1 MIAALDRVTPPPV
14 ALGLAALLA
23 SILAALVVAKLPVS
37 KSVLLATAL
46 VILLIGLL
54 HIKLTIYMIIFSMLL
69 SPELGVGVVAGDR
82 PVTIRFEDILLI
94 LVGVAWVV
102 RAVYR
107 KNAGLFRDSPLNRPI
122 LAYSA
127 TAVLATLA
135 NGWSHDINWLRALLF
150 LAKYLEYFVLY
161 FLVLNNLRGR
171 NDIRNYLIA
180 AFVTCAV
187 VSVMC
192 ISQIP
197 GGGRVTAPFE
207 GEDSEPNTLGG
218 YLVFMLALASGFYF
232 TASTRRERVLWLS
245 FAALATLPLLY
256 TLSRSSWLAGSIVAV
271 MLLWRIP
278 RKGQLL
284 AAGAMAVALSPLFL
298 PEQVVHR
305 LEYTFGQPPEPGQIQ
320 VGRTRLDTSL
330 SARIRSWQYGLS
342 GWTQKPLIGHGVAGY
357 GFMDAQYVRVLT
369 ETGLLGFAAFVW
381 LAISIWRMARH
392 RLHHAKD
399 RFASAL
405 SLGYLAGFSALLVH
419 GIGANTFIIVRI
431 MEPFWLV
438 TALVVALQQNE
449 STTTIQERE
458 AAPRG
463 LDRA

>member
-1 MIAALDRVTPPPV
+1 MIAALDRVSLPPV
-14 ALGLAALLA
+14 ALGLTALLA
-23 SILAALVVAKLPVS
+23 SVLAALVVARLPIS
-37 KSVLLATAL
+37 SSFLLATAL
-46 VILLIGLL
+46 VILVISLL
-54 HIKLTIYMIIFSMLL
+54 HSRLTIYMIIFSMLL

-82 PVTIRFEDILLI
+82 PVTVRFEDILLI

-107 KNAGLFRDSPLNRPI
+107 KDAGLLRDSPLNRPI
-122 LAYSA
+122 LVYSA

-135 NGWSHDINWLRALLF
+135 SGWSHDINWLRALLF

-171 NDIRNYLIA
+171 NDIRNYFIA
-180 AFVTCAV
+180 ALVTCAV

-207 GEDSEPNTLGG
+207 GEDGEPNTLGG

-232 TASTRRERVLWLS
+232 TASSTRERVLWLS

-256 TLSRSSWLAGSIVAV
+256 TLSRSSWLAGTIVAV

-284 AAGAMAVALSPLFL
+284 AAGVMAVALSPLFL
-298 PEQVVHR
+298 PEEVVHR
-305 LEYTFGQPPEPGQIQ
+305 LEFTFGQPPEPGQIQ

-330 SARIRSWQYGLS
+330 SARIRSWQYGLV
-342 GWTQKPLIGHGVAGY
+342 GWTQKPLVGHGVAGY

-369 ETGLLGFAAFVW
+369 ETGLLGLAAFVW

-392 RLHHAKD
+392 RLRHARD

-419 GIGANTFIIVRI
+419 GLGANTFIIVRI

-438 TALVVALQQNE
+438 TALVVALEQNE
-449 STTTIQERE
+449 STTPDL
-458 AAPRG
+458 ASRG
-463 LDRA
+463 LSRA

>member
-1 MIAALDRVTPPPV
+1 MIATLDRVSLPPV
-14 ALGLAALLA
+14 ALVLAALLVPV
-23 SILAALVVAKLPVS
+23 LAAFAVARLPVS
-37 KSVLLATAL
+37 NSLLLATAL
-46 VILLIGLL
+46 VILLVGLL
-54 HIKLTIYMIIFSMLL
+54 HIKLTIYLIIFSMLL
-69 SPELGVGVVAGDR
+69 SPELGIGTVAGDR

-107 KNAGLFRDSPLNRPI
+107 KEANLFRESSLNRPI

-127 TAVLATLA
+127 AAILATLA
-135 NGWSHDINWLRALLF
+135 SGWSHEINWLRALLF

-161 FLVLNNLRGR
+161 FLVLNNLRDR

-180 AFVTCAV
+180 AFVTCAI

-207 GEDSEPNTLGG
+207 GEEGEPNTLGG

-232 TASTRRERVLWLS
+232 TASQTRERVMWLG

-256 TLSRSSWLAGSIVAV
+256 TLSRSSWLAGSVVAV
-271 MLLWRIP
+271 LLLWRIP

-284 AAGAMAVALSPLFL
+284 AAGAVILGLSPLFL
-298 PEQVVHR
+298 PDEVIER

-330 SARIRSWQYGLS
+330 SARIRSWQYGLG
-342 GWTQKPLIGHGVAGY
+342 GWTEKPILGHGVAGY

-369 ETGLLGFAAFVW
+369 ETGLLGFAAFAW
-381 LAISIWRMARH
+381 LAISIWRMARF
-392 RLHHAKD
+392 RLHTAKD

-405 SLGYLAGFSALLVH
+405 SLGYLAGFVALLVH

-438 TALVVALQQNE
+438 TALVVALEQSSGRSGIE
-449 STTTIQERE
+449 SGQEPSH
-458 AAPRG
+458 A
-463 LDRA
+463 